1 MNINIYKDLYSYIN
15 NMSTKIDYLTDDI
28 TIPNQTWAC
37 VSFITPELVKG
48 CESRFIN
55 VRGVYGVKA
64 RAEDRCKELHK
75 IDSTY
80 GVYIV
85 EVGKWIAWLDDQKSN
100 LDANDELNNLMKI
113 YKKERSDANVSYEK
127 RKERMKSS
135 KKEDEIKDLIEP
147 VVNDEEKEDT
157 IIKAKSE
164 EVVIENKGKEIK
176 YLKEDDPIH
185 NQRYYCVSFLTPEQ
199 LENENTTFKVRGF
212 KIRGM
217 YEKEEEAKEMC
228 KKLYDT
234 DQDNNIF
241 VADIGHWVSWSNNTE
256 NVKNVEY
263 ANKDLNN
270 LIKATNENQ
279 EKAKQ
284 MLEEEKNNAMNE
296 SLGNVGSNKE
306 INGIVSELIEE
317 SFDEE
322 VNLSQVENTNSSE
335 DEDLDNVSQELE
347 EARKLYEKML
357 KDQNK

>member
-1 MNINIYKDLYSYIN
+1 
-15 NMSTKIDYLTDDI
+15 MSTKIDYLNDDVS
-28 TIPNQTWAC
+28 IPNQQWAC

-48 CESRFIN
+48 CDKRFIN
-55 VRGVYGVKA
+55 VRGVYGVKE

-80 GVYIV
+80 GVYTV

-100 LDANDELNNLMKI
+100 LDANDELNNLMKV
-113 YKKERSDANVSYEK
+113 YKKERSESNVNYEK

-135 KKEDEIKDLIEP
+135 KKENDIKDLIEP
-147 VVNDEEKEDT
+147 VVKEED
-157 IIKAKSE
+157 IMIKAKSE

-199 LENENTTFKVRGF
+199 LENKSTNFKVRGF

-217 YEKEEEAKEMC
+217 FEKEEEAKEMC
-228 KKLYDT
+228 TKLYDT

-241 VADIGHWVSWSNNTE
+241 VADIGHWVSWSNNIE

-284 MLEEEKNNAMNE
+284 MLEDEKNNAMKE
-296 SLGNVGSNKE
+296 SLDNVGGNKKLD
-306 INGIVSELIEE
+306 GIVNELIDE

-322 VNLSQVENTNSSE
+322 VNLSQVDKLHSTNSSE

-347 EARKLYEKML
+347 DARKLYEKML
-357 KDQNK
+357 KDQKN